1 MGFRKG
7 TPHLL
12 NTTRHSNFGAQKI
25 NEEGTHNGACGQNMS
40 SRSSLS
46 FSRLTWNV
54 EQAVKPY
61 ELDHESRT
69 GGNLL
74 DHNRPTKD
82 NGERCIRAGY
92 AAGTV

>member
-12 NTTRHSNFGAQKI
+12 NTTHHSGLGTHKI
-25 NEEGTHNGACGQNMS
+25 NEEGPQNGACGQNVS
-40 SRSSLS
+40 SGSSS
-46 FSRLTWNV
+46 SSSRLTWNV

-61 ELDHESRT
+61 EEEHKSRT

-74 DHNRPTKD
+74 DHDRPTKD
-82 NGERCIRAGY
+82 NSEG
-92 AAGTV
+92 